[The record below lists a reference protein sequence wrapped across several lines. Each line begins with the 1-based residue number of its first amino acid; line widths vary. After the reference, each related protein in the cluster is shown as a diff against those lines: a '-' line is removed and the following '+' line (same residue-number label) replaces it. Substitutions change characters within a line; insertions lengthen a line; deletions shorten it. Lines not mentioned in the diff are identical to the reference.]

1 METTI
6 ETTENVSLV
15 WATPNAE
22 EMIVRMARVSAPK
35 NQDNMDTAP
44 RLLRYLI
51 THKHWSPYEMANLCV
66 EINTTR
72 AISAQILRHRSF
84 SYQEFSTRY
93 ADVGELGSS
102 VIPHLRRQDI
112 KNRQNS
118 IDDLDTD
125 MIAGYYRRIS
135 QLYEDAEHLYR
146 EMVSTGVA
154 KECARSILPLS
165 TPTKLYMN
173 GSLRSWI
180 HYLQLRESK
189 ETQLEHRIIA
199 DQIKTIF
206 CRQFP
211 IIGEAAFQTETSG
224 G

>member
-1 METTI
+1 MTVKLI
-6 ETTENVSLV
+6 WS
-15 WATPNAE
+15 TPNAE
-22 EMIVRMARVSAPK
+22 ELVTYMARVSAPK
-35 NQDNMDTAP
+35 NQDNMETAP

-51 THKHWSPYEMANLCV
+51 VHKHWSPYEMANMCV

-84 SYQEFSTRY
+84 SFQEFSTRY

-102 VIPHLRRQDI
+102 VIPHLRRQDT

-118 IDDLDTD
+118 IDDLDSEQ
-125 MIAGYYRRIS
+125 ISGYYRRIS
-135 QLYEDAEHLYR
+135 QLFEDAEHLYH

-154 KECARSILPLS
+154 KECARNILPLA

-180 HYLQLRESK
+180 HYLLLRESHG
-189 ETQLEHRIIA
+189 TQMEHQIIA
-199 DQIKTIF
+199 KQIKEIF
-206 CRQFP
+206 CNEFP
-211 IIGEAAFQTETSG
+211 IIGEAAFQAETSG
-224 G
+224 